1 LTEKKIYRVGRKKR
15 VFKWGGAPSRRVSSK
30 LPTWASSMF
39 PTSILNRPRRG
50 RAVLISDALRTS
62 RPKSALGFAR
72 TQCANGEKKSELA
85 PRACQTKKGGAFN
98 ALGGWLVSTPSAWA
112 SKPFWGKKKKP
123 FFGVPWCPFRASAL
137 PGRTRAA
144 AVIEWLRVCTS
155 GFFLLRGRGEIL
167 LAARSAI

>member
-1 LTEKKIYRVGRKKR
+1 MRSEPVGRS
-15 VFKWGGAPSRRVSSK
+15 G
-30 LPTWASSMF
+30 
-39 PTSILNRPRRG
+39 
-50 RAVLISDALRTS
+50 
-62 RPKSALGFAR
+62 LGFAR

-85 PRACQTKKGGAFN
+85 PRARQTKKGGAFN

-123 FFGVPWCPFRASAL
+123 FLGCLGALFGPAL